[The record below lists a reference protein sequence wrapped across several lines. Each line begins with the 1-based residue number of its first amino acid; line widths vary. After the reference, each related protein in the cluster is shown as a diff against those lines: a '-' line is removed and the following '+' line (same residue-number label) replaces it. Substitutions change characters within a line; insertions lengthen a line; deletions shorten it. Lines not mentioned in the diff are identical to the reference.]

1 MLRMTH
7 DINAGSALLPPY
19 AIESGSAPR
28 IERATWLGE
37 GDYCRCYLVNATY
50 VFRFANHADASAAM
64 QVELC
69 LLPTLRTQLPVAV
82 PQVAFTGRRAD
93 TGHALMGYPF
103 LAGHP
108 LEANVLAGLPST
120 SQAVLIDHMAHVARS
135 LHDLPLPSVSQ
146 CRIPILN
153 PLVHLRAIMDHAR
166 RAVRPRVR
174 DKVWHYYE
182 QLLNLY
188 LREPALHAYQ
198 PAVLHGDLSPDHLL
212 ADTQQLCLTG
222 VIDWGDTRIGD
233 PAWDFVYIY
242 EDYGPKTLTALLDRY
257 DAGNADLLA
266 RKVRLYQQLNTMDYC
281 LGMLSDGDE
290 EHIHEALALLEEQA
304 ITGGA

>member
-1 MLRMTH
+1 MTH

-37 GDYCRCYLVNATY
+37 GDYCRFYLVNATY
-50 VFRFANHADASAAM
+50 VFRFANHAAASAAM
-64 QVELC
+64 QVESC

-82 PQVAFTGRRAD
+82 PQVVFTGRRAD
-93 TGHALMGYPF
+93 TGHALMGYP
-103 LAGHP
+103 
-108 LEANVLAGLPST
+108 VLAGQPLEDHVLASLPST
-120 SQAVLIDHMAHVARS
+120 SQARLIDHMAQVVRS

-146 CRIPILN
+146 CRIPILD
-153 PLVHLRAIMDHAR
+153 PVVHLPTIMHHAR

-174 DKVWHYYE
+174 APVWHYYE

-212 ADTQQLCLTG
+212 VDLHQRRLTG

-233 PAWDFVYIY
+233 PAWDLVYIY
-242 EDYGPKTLTALLDRY
+242 EDYGPSTLTAFLDRY
-257 DAGNADLLA
+257 DSGNADLLA
-266 RKVRLYQQLNTMDYC
+266 RKVRIYQQLNNMDYC
-281 LGMLSDGDE
+281 LGTLADGDE
-290 EHIHEALALLEEQA
+290 EHVHEALALLEEQA
-304 ITGGA
+304 TTGGA